1 MILNPNI
8 FPNLNSNLLD
18 LKKPQ
23 EQVEKAFCYRTM
35 NIVLNFH
42 CSNKLFYWFQ
52 PSASNFKSLSQ
63 SLEQLFLIVG
73 QNNFVNKIPCLSRR
87 ERFQKENQYTGT
99 PSTIVCR
106 RWRSWLPEIEWKE
119 KNRHLCRNVGRISF
133 IDFEPCGRSRFSLRP
148 QWKWQST
155 VSCHSKNRAYFKG
168 PFIYYVSTF
177 WEFLDPLP
185 PYVSIFLALEIS

>member
-119 KNRHLCRNVGRISF
+119 KKPPSLQKCWSHFFYWLWALWSIPFFPQASMKMTEHSELSF
-133 IDFEPCGRSRFSLRP
+133 
-148 QWKWQST
+148 
-155 VSCHSKNRAYFKG
+155 
-168 PFIYYVSTF
+168 
-177 WEFLDPLP
+177 
-185 PYVSIFLALEIS
+185 